1 MKVIPKLRKEER
13 RKILETKVNLLTER
27 NQEIVK
33 SEKGRLIILEMI

>member
-1 MKVIPKLRKEER
+1 MKVIPKLRKGER

-27 NQEIVK
+27 YQEIVK